1 MHVDAAGADLVLGD
15 EFQDVR
21 GAQLGG
27 AAVGVER
34 VVVGLE
40 AFGST

>member
-1 MHVDAAGADLVLGD
+1 MRVDAAGADFVVGD

-27 AAVGVER
+27 TPIGVER
-34 VVVGLE
+34 VVDGLE
-40 AFGST
+40 AFGGA